1 MLRLNP
7 AEGFAYLSLLL
18 TVIGL
23 IALLRSDLGKHLVD
37 EDDLFYKL
45 PSSVPAPSLDL
56 RLARLG
62 NEPVLRLDTENFRF
76 ADYCRPP
83 EAGKPL
89 LGHAHLYLNGRKHA
103 SLYEPVIFLRYLPP
117 GEHTLTISLNVL
129 PDHRAIM
136 VNGVPVSRNLRL
148 RLPAGEILGEY

>member
-1 MLRLNP
+1 MLQP
-7 AEGFAYLSLLL
+7 KAAEAFAYIAVLLA
-18 TVIGL
+18 VIVL
-23 IALLRSDLGKHLVD
+23 ITLLRSDLGKYLVD

-45 PSSVPAPSLDL
+45 PSSVPVPSLSL
-56 RLARLG
+56 RLSHLG
-62 NEPVLRLDTENFRF
+62 TEPVLRLDTENFRF

-83 EAGKPL
+83 EAGKPI

-103 SLYEPVIFLRYLPP
+103 SLYEPVIFLRHLPP

-136 VNGVPVSRNLRL
+136 VDGAPVSRDLRL
-148 RLPAGEILGEY
+148 RLPAGEVLGAY